1 MRKVLII
8 GSGGAGK
15 STLARA
21 LGAILGVEIIHL
33 DRYFWHPGWVETPRE
48 QWREIV
54 ASLIA
59 RDAWVIDGN
68 YGSTMDIRLPAA
80 DTIIFMDFPW
90 WRCLV
95 RVAIRRM
102 RHRGTSRPDVA
113 PGCPEKLDWAF
124 LKWIWRYPK
133 TRRPAIAKLLAE
145 FAVGRTI
152 IIVRSPREVDALLR
166 ALDRG
171 QPVPDSLRF
180 AQ

>member
-1 MRKVLII
+1 MRKVIII

-21 LGAILGVEIIHL
+21 LGAILGVEVIHL

-54 ASLIA
+54 AGLIA

-68 YGSTMDIRLPAA
+68 YGGTMDIRLPAA
-80 DTIIFMDFPW
+80 DTIIFMDFPR
-90 WRCLV
+90 WRCLW
-95 RVAIRRM
+95 RVAVRLIRY
-102 RHRGTSRPDVA
+102 RGKSRPDL
-113 PGCPEKLDWAF
+113 PLGCPEQLDWSF
-124 LKWIWRYPK
+124 LKWIWGYPG
-133 TRRPAIAKLLAE
+133 TRPTIAKLLAE
-145 FAVGRTI
+145 HAVGRTI